1 MSSVAD
7 VYLGISQKYSEQKNL
22 PINPYLK
29 TIHISLKSTS
39 GQVLLMRQHSEKKKI
54 GESKPSS
61 KLTLRTKRKWYHSCG
76 CCDDSQSCIQLK
88 KHVTHKYFEKS

>member
-39 GQVLLMRQHSEKKKI
+39 GQVLLMRQHSEKKKN
-54 GESKPSS
+54 
-61 KLTLRTKRKWYHSCG
+61 W
-76 CCDDSQSCIQLK
+76 
-88 KHVTHKYFEKS
+88 